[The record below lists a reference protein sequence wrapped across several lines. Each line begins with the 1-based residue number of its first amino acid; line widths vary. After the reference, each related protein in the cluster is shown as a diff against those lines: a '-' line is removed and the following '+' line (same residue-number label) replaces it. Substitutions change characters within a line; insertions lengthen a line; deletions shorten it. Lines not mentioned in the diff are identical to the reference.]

1 MRQLASE
8 YKAHAM
14 SIRLNLYSFGPKF
27 LILLFLNITVEP
39 GVTVTCRA
47 HEMEVTFEKRI
58 FTTLEARNMSLDAT
72 ACSAS
77 DSPQFISISTALN
90 ECGTKFYETGDTI
103 VFSNVVHKD
112 AELANGQI
120 TREHDFEFPFNCS
133 YSKTKFLSLQFVPEG
148 RLDVP
153 GVGT

>member
-1 MRQLASE
+1 MNT
-8 YKAHAM
+8 K
-14 SIRLNLYSFGPKF
+14 RLNSYSFGPKF
-27 LILLFLNITVEP
+27 LILLFLNITLEP

-47 HEMEVTFEKRI
+47 HEMEVTFERGI
-58 FTTLEARNMSLDAT
+58 FTTLNAENISLDAP

-77 DSPQFISISTALN
+77 ESPQFISIGTALN
-90 ECGTKFYETGDTI
+90 ECGTKFYETEDTI

-112 AELANGQI
+112 AELVSGKI
-120 TREHDFEFPFNCS
+120 TREHDCEFPLNCS